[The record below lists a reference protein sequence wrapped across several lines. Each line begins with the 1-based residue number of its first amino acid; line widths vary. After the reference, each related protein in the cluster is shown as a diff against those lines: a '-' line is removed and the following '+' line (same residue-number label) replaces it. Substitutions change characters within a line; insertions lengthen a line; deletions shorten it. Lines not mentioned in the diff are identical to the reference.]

1 MKLITTSQSRYPKIL
16 GQDFSNDVL
25 IGFEDK
31 KTNRKNYNLRDDA
44 LIEMYDMNDND
55 FRTIKITAENKST
68 IPIFIDKPIFLT
80 SIDVD
85 KNKTVDDAITIDL
98 GFIFRDETNITGK
111 EEAPFFVEPQ
121 TTKTEYDDTINK
133 TAHIVTFGI
142 LFFNR
147 NYTNIAS
154 ALKICYSP
162 AVWDKQKNQWVRG
175 STKKYKKINFFHS
188 KINSVVQKVL
198 DEVKKI
204 LKIGADAVFET
215 GGYVTEK
222 VTDTSPP
229 AIKWLLQNGQYIVI
243 GVAAIL
249 AIGLIMYECKDDY

>member
-1 MKLITTSQSRYPKIL
+1 MKLITTSQSRYPKIF

-31 KTNRKNYNLRDDA
+31 KTDRKNYNLRDDA
-44 LIEMYDMNDND
+44 LIEMYDMNDKD
-55 FRTIKITAENKST
+55 FRTMKITIENKST
-68 IPIFIDKPIFLT
+68 IPIFIDEPIFIT

-85 KNKTVDDAITIDL
+85 KNKKIDDTIL
-98 GFIFRDETNITGK
+98 MNFGFILRDGTNITSK
-111 EEAPFFVEPQ
+111 EEAPFFLESQ
-121 TTKTEYDDTINK
+121 TTKTEYDGK
-133 TAHIVTFGI
+133 TTHIITFGI
-142 LFFNR
+142 LFFNK

-188 KINSVVQKVL
+188 KINSVAQKVL
-198 DEVKKI
+198 DEVKKM

-222 VTDTSPP
+222 VTETSPP
-229 AIKWLLQNGQYIVI
+229 ALRWLLENGQYIVI
-243 GVAAIL
+243 GVVVLL
-249 AIGLIMYECKDDY
+249 AVGLMMYLFKDDD